1 MKTSSQKQVRKLY
14 DESADSYSEMMDS
27 EIDLPIYPDVLGR
40 LAERIAGIPGP
51 VIDTSCGSGHM
62 LSLYHE
68 RYDSVRPLLGVD
80 LSPRMVAIADARLGS
95 SAEILVGDMRDLSS
109 VESGSAAAVLSFYAI
124 HHLGSDELVAAL
136 QEWRRVLRP
145 GGQLVVAA
153 WEGNG
158 PIDYGNES
166 DVVALMHSRDEIV
179 AATQTAGFS
188 VDHCVEEFYDDMF
201 MNVVYLEGTSQ

>member
-14 DESADSYSEMMDS
+14 DESADSYAEMMDS

-68 RYDSVRPLLGVD
+68 RYDSVRPLLGID

-95 SAEILVGDMRDLSS
+95 SAEILVGDMRDLGS
-109 VESGSAAAVLSFYAI
+109 VESGSAAAVLSFYR
-124 HHLGSDELVAAL
+124 HSSS
-136 QEWRRVLRP
+136 RP
-145 GGQLVVAA
+145 
-153 WEGNG
+153 
-158 PIDYGNES
+158 
-166 DVVALMHSRDEIV
+166 R
-179 AATQTAGFS
+179 
-188 VDHCVEEFYDDMF
+188 
-201 MNVVYLEGTSQ
+201 